1 MYISGDTAYPLKEI
15 APIIKEIN
23 ESQQDWVVKNPVQ
36 NKENVERYLHV
47 LQLVKEQFADI
58 AEEISEDSVELTL
71 KCHDIYVRTKGG
83 ISLEERSETS
93 ALSEII
99 SSCDYFD
106 ISAFGIGGML
116 NIHFVV
122 DDLYSEATQ

>member
-47 LQLVKEQFADI
+47 LQLVKEQFANI

-83 ISLEERSETS
+83 ISLEERSEIS

-106 ISAFGIGGML
+106 ISAFGISGML